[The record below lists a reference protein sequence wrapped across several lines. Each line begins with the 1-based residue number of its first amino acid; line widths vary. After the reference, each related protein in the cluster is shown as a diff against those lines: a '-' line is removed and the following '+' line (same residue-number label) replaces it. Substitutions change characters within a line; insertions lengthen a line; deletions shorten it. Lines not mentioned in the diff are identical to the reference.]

1 MYSHSESVREKEVVK
16 SVDWIFDF
24 GDEFS
29 NRDIYRKVMTHMA
42 DAELLDLRKEKEV
55 RRQKVKQ
62 HFDDLVS
69 NSTLHGL
76 HFCFDKQHFFRRIF
90 WTLLI
95 LVALGLLVQKLYES
109 TTYFFSY
116 PFSTTTTVKY
126 VNQMVFPA
134 VSICNLNDFRLS
146 VMNGTKLHKAI
157 QERGNILALDGKEY
171 TDTIRKANH
180 RLEDMLQGCTM
191 NNKICTHKNFTQFFH
206 NQGDRCFTFNS
217 GMNGQPLITVN
228 NTGLSQALT
237 FLINIEHHDYYV
249 DSQHSGIHLILHGQD
264 ETPVKMQG
272 VILSPGFVSYIE
284 IKKRKVK
291 NLPHPYETNCGK
303 LKLKYFRSYSKHLC
317 WLEKLTDHVVNL
329 CGCKDWFMPAQFDLT
344 QNYSCPLPC
353 IIDSYTPTLSFARFP
368 ANNLADK
375 MAKRLNI
382 SGTKAEQRGWIRD
395 NFLKV
400 VIYYGD
406 LNYEYMEQIPSYDL
420 MVLLGDIGGQL
431 GLFLGSSVLTY
442 IEFFDFFAMVIYTRF
457 FEVFKRSPSRV

>member
-1 MYSHSESVREKEVVK
+1 MYNTTFYFSHYFCIFYLVK
-16 SVDWIFDF
+16 PYKPFKAFCVWLCLLK
-24 GDEFS
+24 
-29 NRDIYRKVMTHMA
+29 NIYILQTL
-42 DAELLDLRKEKEV
+42 DAELLDMKKEKEV

-180 RLEDMLQGCTM
+180 RLEDMLQGCIM
-191 NNKICTHKNFTQFFH
+191 NNKVCSHKNFTQFFH

-217 GMNGQPLITVN
+217 GMDEQPLITVN

-284 IKKRKVK
+284 IKKRKVRFNSFK
-291 NLPHPYETNCGK
+291 FLQVHILQGCSGCCNQIFYELYKC
-303 LKLKYFRSYSKHLC
+303 YFSL
-317 WLEKLTDHVVNL
+317 V
-329 CGCKDWFMPAQFDLT
+329 
-344 QNYSCPLPC
+344 
-353 IIDSYTPTLSFARFP
+353 
-368 ANNLADK
+368 
-375 MAKRLNI
+375 
-382 SGTKAEQRGWIRD
+382 
-395 NFLKV
+395 
-400 VIYYGD
+400 
-406 LNYEYMEQIPSYDL
+406 
-420 MVLLGDIGGQL
+420 QL
-431 GLFLGSSVLTY
+431 
-442 IEFFDFFAMVIYTRF
+442 
-457 FEVFKRSPSRV
+457 